1 MVHQPLDLGPLPAWA
16 IKAAIGL
23 DLAPGLVHFST
34 RAQNHAEGRHPA
46 DFALCL
52 RYVGQVVAAPD
63 YIGQGPSQ
71 ADGFELIGEAVAE
84 GALIL
89 VAIKVRPDRRGRYF
103 VASTYPIARA
113 TLENRLRKGFLVR
126 A

>member
-1 MVHQPLDLGPLPAWA
+1 MNRPPLDLGPLPVLA

-34 RAQNHAEGRHPA
+34 RAQAHAESRHPGEL
-46 DFALCL
+46 DLCL
-52 RYVGQVVAAPD
+52 RYAGQVVATPD
-63 YIGQGPSQ
+63 YIGQGPGQ
-71 ADGFELIGEAVAE
+71 ADGFELIGEAVQE

-89 VAIKVRPDRRGRYF
+89 VAIKVRPDKQGRYF

-113 TLENRLRKGFLVR
+113 TLDRRLRKGFLVR